1 MGIREFF
8 GSFEFFWASIL
19 TSVVLLLIVLLTS
32 VHKVLKEIK
41 KIKVINSQEK
51 LASTSLPVLPL
62 EKKPVSVTQIELK
75 ASDGTSVILD
85 KNIEKTLAINIDDYI
100 QLPVGKLSGGGISAQ
115 SMVSNAVATS
125 GQIGAISL
133 LNPKGLFTAIVN
145 PEMLTKFAD
154 GTFSTMIHGADGIA
168 QHAGFQ
174 AASASVFAP
183 IILFQAMSMI
193 TGQYYLNG
201 ITKQLSA
208 IDNKLSKLIKL
219 HHVERIATIRYAV
232 SLLKRNYAIEYPN
245 IEDIVSLKNIENNMG
260 IIHEE
265 YVYQLSDIGREL
277 IMSSQKWRTSKKL
290 EALYDKV
297 NDVGFDFVLNMA
309 ITTDEVL
316 HIIRLIELV
325 HNTRMKDNIENRAN
339 RVSEIIRE
347 IKSWDSNDFYR
358 ARYANNE
365 IAEFYGVLID
375 KAEEIYND
383 ANIYK
388 EKAKQAIDDFKN
400 RQSQREENIGG
411 KIHVL
416 EMGRHFIEQ
425 LANPVEVIF
434 VVGNEMGDSV
444 LIRKK
449 GSAPNGKEIT

>member
-1 MGIREFF
+1 
-8 GSFEFFWASIL
+8 
-19 TSVVLLLIVLLTS
+19 
-32 VHKVLKEIK
+32 
-41 KIKVINSQEK
+41 
-51 LASTSLPVLPL
+51 
-62 EKKPVSVTQIELK
+62 
-75 ASDGTSVILD
+75 
-85 KNIEKTLAINIDDYI
+85 
-100 QLPVGKLSGGGISAQ
+100 
-115 SMVSNAVATS
+115 
-125 GQIGAISL
+125 
-133 LNPKGLFTAIVN
+133 
-145 PEMLTKFAD
+145 
-154 GTFSTMIHGADGIA
+154 
-168 QHAGFQ
+168 
-174 AASASVFAP
+174 
-183 IILFQAMSMI
+183 MI

-232 SLLKRNYAIEYPN
+232 SLLKRNCAIEYPN
-245 IEDIVSLKNIENNMG
+245 IEDIVALKNIENDMG

-265 YVYQLSDIGREL
+265 YVDQLSDIDREL

-290 EALYDKV
+290 EELYDKV
-297 NDVGFDFVLNMA
+297 NDVEFDFALNMA

-339 RVSEIIRE
+339 RVSEIISE

-444 LIRKK
+444 LIREK